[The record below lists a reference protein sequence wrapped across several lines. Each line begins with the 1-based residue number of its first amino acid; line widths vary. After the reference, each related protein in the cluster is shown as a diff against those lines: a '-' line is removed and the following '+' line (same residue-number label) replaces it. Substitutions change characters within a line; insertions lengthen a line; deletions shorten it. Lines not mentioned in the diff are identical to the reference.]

1 MSTENPQKET
11 FLDKLKNF
19 SWAIILGLI
28 IIIFFQTCS
37 NSRKIGALNDKVN
50 SQPTLEQID
59 NKVQIEGLKA
69 SKRMLYDNNAIIRTT
84 VRPDDRMNQYDEEIK
99 KLEAAK

>member
-11 FLDKLKNF
+11 FLEKLKNF

-37 NSRKIGALNDKVN
+37 NSRKIAALNDKVN

>member
-1 MSTENPQKET
+1 MSTENTQKET